1 MIKQTRPMNLCLFGR
16 IIYSSD
22 SDEAIKR
29 CIKPWQFGSAVIDGN
44 PSIPASS
51 TAAARFLAFALDDAF
66 ERADNAPELIRFSL
80 EAIARIGAYT
90 CDIDVLEHLRIE
102 LARLAKEAL
111 APLACYDIEIE
122 DAIRAIIWRNVQFG
136 NPYSPSDANKI
147 RDWQFRSD
155 GVITERVF
163 FSSAYDGKS
172 VPQPFSIVRHS
183 SYKTIAG
190 SGVYAGPVFDTEEPD
205 YLVF

>member
-1 MIKQTRPMNLCLFGR
+1 MIKQNRPLNLCLFGR

-22 SDEAIKR
+22 SDESIKR
-29 CIKPWQFGSAVIDGN
+29 CVTPWQFGSAVIDGN
-44 PSIPASS
+44 PSIPAASNASS
-51 TAAARFLAFALDDAF
+51 RFLAFALDDAF

-80 EAIARIGAYT
+80 EAVSRIGAYT
-90 CDIDVLEHLRIE
+90 CDVDVLQRVRFD
-102 LARLAKEAL
+102 LARLAKESL
-111 APLACYDIEIE
+111 APFACYDIEIE

-136 NPYSPSDANKI
+136 NPYAPSDANKI

-172 VPQPFSIVRHS
+172 APQPFSIVRHS

-190 SGVYAGPVFDTEEPD
+190 NGVYAGPVFEPEDVD

>member
-1 MIKQTRPMNLCLFGR
+1 MIKASRPLNLCLFGR
-16 IIYSSD
+16 VIYSSD
-22 SDEAIKR
+22 SDESIKR
-29 CIKPWQFGSAVIDGN
+29 CVTPWQYGSAVIDGN
-44 PSIPASS
+44 PSLPASS
-51 TAAARFLAFALDDAF
+51 TAAARFLVFALDAAF

-80 EAIARIGAYT
+80 EAVSSIGAYT
-90 CDIDVLEHLRIE
+90 CDVDVMQRVRFE

-111 APLACYDIEIE
+111 APLACYDTDIE
-122 DAIRAIIWRNVQFG
+122 RAIWAIVCRNVQFG
-136 NPYSPSDANKI
+136 NPNAAADANKI

-172 VPQPFSIVRHS
+172 APQPFSIIRHS
-183 SYKTIAG
+183 SYKTIAENG
-190 SGVYAGPVFDTEEPD
+190 IYAGPVFDTEEPD

>member
-1 MIKQTRPMNLCLFGR
+1 MIKASRPLNLCLFGR

-22 SDEAIKR
+22 SDESIKK
-29 CIKPWQFGSAVIDGN
+29 CVKPWQYGSAVIDGN
-44 PSIPASS
+44 PSIPAAS
-51 TAAARFLAFALDDAF
+51 TAAARFLSFALDDAF
-66 ERADNAPELIRFSL
+66 DRAKNAPELIRFSL
-80 EAIARIGAYT
+80 EAVSRIGAYT
-90 CDIDVLEHLRIE
+90 CDIDVLERLRIE

-122 DAIRAIIWRNVQFG
+122 DAIKAIIWRNVQFG
-136 NPYSPSDANKI
+136 DPSSPNDATTI

-172 VPQPFSIVRHS
+172 APQPFSIIRHS

-190 SGVYAGPVFDTEEPD
+190 NGGYAGPVFEPEDVD